1 MAHRFSILVAGFVL
15 LTFVTLSNVCGM
27 DDDLDVKARASIGN
41 ITDEGG
47 QDAPVEVGGSVVLHR
62 KSVAKAMLL
71 SAVLPGLGQAYV
83 GGRRGYA
90 SGGVMAAADL
100 FSMWRYFN
108 NTGKGDDKKGEYEA
122 WAEDHYSTQRFT
134 GYVRDTIAVHSGYGD
149 FGFCTDPGIYDSL
162 RCWEEIHVVFPLSDQ
177 GSGAFYE
184 QIGAEDRYVFG
195 WDDWS
200 TGDVQFP
207 EELWVDWDPYG
218 TLPAGIPSTSSNRT
232 QYQGMRAEAD
242 DFYGKADRY
251 AWVMV
256 IGRVVSMVDAAIMAK
271 FRNRDL
277 AGVGTNPRL
286 TFKARLGSNPNVKVG
301 LKMRF

>member
-1 MAHRFSILVAGFVL
+1 
-15 LTFVTLSNVCGM
+15 M

-47 QDAPVEVGGSVVLHR
+47 QDAPVEFDESVRLHR

-71 SAVLPGLGQAYV
+71 SAVLPGLGQVYV
-83 GGRRGYA
+83 GGRRGYV
-90 SGGVMAAADL
+90 SGGVMAAADV

-108 NTGKGDDKKGEYEA
+108 NTGQGDDKKDEYEA
-122 WAEDHYSTQRFT
+122 WAEDHYSTGRFNR
-134 GYVRDTIAVHSGYGD
+134 YVRDTIAVHGGTDD
-149 FGFCTDPGIYDSL
+149 FNFRVCTDPGIYDSSG
-162 RCWEEIHVVFPLSDQ
+162 CWEKIHEVFPLSDV

-184 QIGAEDRYVFG
+184 QIDTEDRYVFG
-195 WDDWS
+195 WDDWG
-200 TGDVQFP
+200 TGGVP
-207 EELWVDWDPYG
+207 EELWVNWYPFAE
-218 TLPAGIPSTSSNRT
+218 LPEGVPRTSANRA
-232 QYQGMRAEAD
+232 QYQSIRAEAD

-256 IGRVVSMVDAAIMAK
+256 IGRVVSMVDAAILAK

-277 AGVGTNPRL
+277 AGLGTNPRL
-286 TFKARLGSNPNVKVG
+286 TFKAKMGSNPNVKIS

>member
-1 MAHRFSILVAGFVL
+1 MTHRLSILLVGFVL
-15 LTFVTLSNVCGM
+15 LTFAALSSVHGM
-27 DDDLDVKARASIGN
+27 DGDFDVKARASIGN

-47 QDAPVEVGGSVVLHR
+47 QDAPVEIGESISLHR

-71 SAVLPGLGQAYV
+71 SAVIPGLGQVYV
-83 GGRRGYA
+83 GGRRGYV
-90 SGGVMAAADL
+90 SGGVMAAADV
-100 FSMWRYFN
+100 FSMWRYFS
-108 NTGKGDDKKGEYEA
+108 NTGSGDDKKGEYEA

-134 GYVRDTIAVHSGYGD
+134 RYVRDTIAVHSGYGD
-149 FGFCTDPGIYDSL
+149 FGFCTDPGIYDSSS
-162 RCWEEIHVVFPLSDQ
+162 CWEEIHVVFPLSDE

-184 QIGAEDRYVFG
+184 QIGAENRYVFG

-218 TLPAGIPSTSSNRT
+218 TLPEGIPRTSANRT
-232 QYQGMRAEAD
+232 EYQGMRAEAD

-271 FRNRDL
+271 LRNRNFASL
-277 AGVGTNPRL
+277 GTNPRL
-286 TFKARLGSNPNVKVG
+286 TFKAKMGSNPNVKIS